1 MPNLNAIQVQ
11 ALVREMDHSIRRH
24 KGLKK
29 TNPTEY
35 RNKLVADNKVLY
47 DEYPTVFEMHFEG
60 KLDGTFFEMLKLRH
74 AVEKGE
80 MTEDQAS
87 VIVGQKLFD
96 RFVKPAV
103 DATPPADV
111 EKPISYSEFYKQ
123 FDKSS

>member
-11 ALVREMDHSIRRH
+11 ALVREMDHSMRRH

-29 TNPTEY
+29 TNLTEY
-35 RNKLVADNKVLY
+35 RNKLVAENKTLY
-47 DEYPTVFEMHFEG
+47 DDYPTIFEMHFEG

-103 DATPPADV
+103 DAAPPAEV
-111 EKPISYSEFYKQ
+111 EKPMSYSDYYKQ
-123 FDKSS
+123 FEKE